1 LKGNKEENMPTPSRY
16 WREIPQ
22 RYKLE
27 AGKCKNCG
35 LVVFPPRLVCPRCKG
50 RDFEKVKLAETGKV
64 YTFTIIRVPPQQ
76 FVDQAPYAVG
86 IVELDDGVKLT
97 GQIVDFHFD
106 DLKIGKRV
114 RIEFRKIYEEGEAGI
129 ICYGYKFVPE

>member
-1 LKGNKEENMPTPSRY
+1 MTTPSRY

-22 RYKLE
+22 RYRLE
-27 AGKCKNCG
+27 ANKCKKCG
-35 LVVFPPRLVCPRCKG
+35 YISFPPRIVCPQCQNRE
-50 RDFEKVKLAETGKV
+50 FEETKLAEKGKV
-64 YTFTIIRVPPQQ
+64 LTFTVIRVPPHQ

-97 GQIVDFHFD
+97 GQIVDCDFE

-114 RIEFRKIYEEGEAGI
+114 KIEFRKIFDEGEAGI
-129 ICYGYKFVPE
+129 LCYGYKFVPE